1 MSPPASAAH
10 PAPAMVAR
18 ERKPWYSTNVTLPP
32 WLLLLNLGFAIVS
45 IFLCR
50 RLLPPQRDQAIAL
63 ADRFPEACEVRIANL
78 VVLDE
83 NGSVLDPGTTVHR
96 FVRGHPGCSKT

>member
-1 MSPPASAAH
+1 
-10 PAPAMVAR
+10 MVAR
-18 ERKPWYSTNVTLPP
+18 ERKPWYRTNVTLPP

-45 IFLCR
+45 IVLCR
-50 RLLPPQRDQAIAL
+50 RLLPPQRDQAIAV

-96 FVRGHPGCSKT
+96 FVRGHPGCAKT